1 MSQLLRIVLAYN
13 QIPLAPKAYHW
24 FCSFPLLSYM
34 CTEQTHAYKARGHAN
49 ISQNYKWKPL
59 SDILLYSCY
68 WGSQNFLHILGLD
81 ASCDVITTRIQSKV
95 VSQFEKWNEQP
106 CYKSNNLQF
115 VQFTRATLDKRTES
129 GTNPCYSFGLCGT
142 EHLSAW
148 ASRNTIIELLQS
160 RDPFCLHHH
169 AVRQEKS
176 GANMKWMAPA

>member
-24 FCSFPLLSYM
+24 FCSFPLLAYM

-68 WGSQNFLHILGLD
+68 WGSQNFPHILGLD

-106 CYKSNNLQF
+106 CPIYKSYIGQTN
-115 VQFTRATLDKRTES
+115 RKRNES
-129 GTNPCYSFGLCGT
+129 V
-142 EHLSAW
+142 
-148 ASRNTIIELLQS
+148 LLVWSMQH
-160 RDPFCLHHH
+160 RTFICLGISQHHY
-169 AVRQEKS
+169 R
-176 GANMKWMAPA
+176 APAVTWPILFTPPCCQARKVGSEYEMNGASIS

>member
-24 FCSFPLLSYM
+24 FCSFPLLAYM

-68 WGSQNFLHILGLD
+68 WGSQNFPHILGLD
-81 ASCDVITTRIQSKV
+81 ASCDVITTRIQQRSFLSLKNGMN
-95 VSQFEKWNEQP
+95 S
-106 CYKSNNLQF
+106 LAR
-115 VQFTRATLDKRTES
+115 FTRATLDKRTES